1 MDKSILYRAQGARLA
16 LLRGNRSEQVTVF
29 FAGRTATGPE
39 FDEGYGGAFAKTH
52 GINAILVQPL
62 KPRWYQAPL
71 AGHLTAALRRALMGF
86 GHVTFAGSGMGAYGA
101 LSMAQRIAA
110 DHVIAVRPVATLDA
124 ARAPVGRA
132 CSRDLDRLG
141 ADLEPVLTHR
151 ARRYTIVTRDGPQ
164 DAAHIARLYLPAD
177 RTRLA
182 GAGVLQK
189 GGPLGLA
196 PGMLLSLLGEGCDTA
211 LSA

>member
-29 FAGRTATGPE
+29 FAGRTDAGPE
-39 FDEGYGGAFAKTH
+39 IIDDYGGAFAREH

-62 KPRWYQAPL
+62 KPRWYQPPL
-71 AGHLTAALRRALMGF
+71 AGPLTAALRRALKGF
-86 GHVTFAGSGMGAYGA
+86 GHVTFVGNAMGAYGA

-124 ARAPVGRA
+124 TRAPASKAR
-132 CSRDLDRLG
+132 SRDLERLG

-151 ARRYTIVTRDGPQ
+151 ARHYTILAEDGPQ
-164 DAAHIARLYLPAD
+164 DAAQVARLYLPAD

-182 GAGVLQK
+182 GAGALRK

-196 PGMLLSLLGEGCDTA
+196 PDRLLSLLGETQDTA